1 MKLAYFIIT
10 ILYIVIAMRFGAM
23 LVRTAAFARRLK
35 GAKGSASISEP
46 QPSLGAA
53 KGSTET
59 APAVH
64 SSSLFFSEAKRNG
77 VFMVFV

>member
-35 GAKGSASISEP
+35 GAKGS
-46 QPSLGAA
+46 
-53 KGSTET
+53 TET
-59 APAVH
+59 APAVR
-64 SSSLFFSEAKRNG
+64 SSGLFFSEAKRNG
-77 VFMVFV
+77 VFPF